1 MKVFYGKEIPSRTFI
16 AREERLMPGFK
27 SLKDRLIL
35 LLGANAAGDF
45 NLKSVLIFHTENLK
59 VLKNYTESLLPV
71 L

>member
-1 MKVFYGKEIPSRTFI
+1 
-16 AREERLMPGFK
+16 MPGFK
-27 SLKDRLIL
+27 ALKDKLTI